1 MKVIFVL
8 PSFQFLQKTLVLLYP
23 LSSFLQKGRQ
33 INELKSAVEEY
44 SSITEVS
51 VLNFIS
57 YHLHLIY
64 MLFYAFTCSWS
75 LCFLVSH
82 ANADLLCTPYKP
94 MVQLLHLLFS
104 WP

>member
-64 MLFYAFTCSWS
+64 MLFYAFTCS
-75 LCFLVSH
+75 
-82 ANADLLCTPYKP
+82 
-94 MVQLLHLLFS
+94 
-104 WP
+104 